1 MSPTKSL
8 FFSVN
13 HIGLSVSFRI
23 FLEGWVS
30 RMVCK
35 TVKLKDG
42 RTVALDWLK
51 ESDLPELVEV
61 LNSVIREGKYLFMNN
76 EITDME
82 EERRW
87 FERGIKDGML
97 YLVTRVNGKIVGGAS
112 IHPRTDKRS
121 HVAEFGVFI
130 RDGYRNLGLGTT
142 LTNTFTE
149 VARKRG
155 FEILQLSVYA
165 TNKRAFHV
173 YKKCGY
179 RECGRFARDIKF
191 ADGTYTD
198 RILMELLSKQ

>member
-1 MSPTKSL
+1 
-8 FFSVN
+8 
-13 HIGLSVSFRI
+13 
-23 FLEGWVS
+23 
-30 RMVCK
+30 MVCK

-42 RTVALDWLK
+42 RTVALDWL
-51 ESDLPELVEV
+51 EENDLPELVEV
-61 LNSVIREGKYLFMNN
+61 LNSVVREGKYLFMNN

-87 FERGIKDGML
+87 FERGKKDGML
-97 YLVTRVNGKIVGGAS
+97 YLVARVNGEIVGGAS

-130 RDGYRNLGLGTT
+130 RDSYRNLGLGIM

-149 VARKRG
+149 IARERG
-155 FEILQLSVYA
+155 FEVLQLSVNA

-198 RILMELLSKQ
+198 RILMELLLKH